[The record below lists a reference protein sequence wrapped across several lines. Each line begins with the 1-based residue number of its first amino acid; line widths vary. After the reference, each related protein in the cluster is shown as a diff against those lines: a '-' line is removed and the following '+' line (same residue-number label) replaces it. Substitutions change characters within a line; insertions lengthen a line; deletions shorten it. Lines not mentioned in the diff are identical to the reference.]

1 LPKRVY
7 DRAYASFRVWGDEL
21 DPLEITSA
29 LKIPPDTQFRRGEP
43 KLGRNRRTG
52 KVSQYAPYKFG
63 MWSFSSKPWVQ
74 SPRLEVHLA
83 WFFDQLEA
91 HAATLRELQRRYKM
105 DFFCFAS
112 GRSTRPPT
120 VAKSVRSRAEALGVP
135 IEIDYYPLSAAE
147 RPTE

>member
-1 LPKRVY
+1 M
-7 DRAYASFRVWGDEL
+7 
-21 DPLEITSA
+21 DPLKITSG
-29 LKIPPDTQFRRGEP
+29 LKIQRDTQNRRGEQ

-52 KVSQYAPYKFG
+52 KVSQYAPHKFG

-74 SPRLEVHLA
+74 SPRLEVHLG

-112 GRSTRPPT
+112 GRSSRPPT

-135 IEIDYYPLSAAE
+135 IEIDYYPLAATE
-147 RPTE
+147 RATE